1 MLDQL
6 TPKNVK
12 FLIVGYL
19 NSEESSYEISNSMDA
34 YGLKHLI
41 KCSTCYKSVSKSS
54 STKFFLK
61 VFLDI
66 VRKLTDDI
74 RGLQAK
80 IDKIGSKNQSL
91 LIDKCKLKK

>member
-34 YGLKHLI
+34 YELKHLI
-41 KCSTCYKSVSKSS
+41 KCPTCYKSVSKSS

-61 VFLDI
+61 VKPLTYIYSKTIKVGFLDFHVMIMI
-66 VRKLTDDI
+66 V
-74 RGLQAK
+74 
-80 IDKIGSKNQSL
+80 
-91 LIDKCKLKK
+91 